1 MKAILEFNLPE
12 DQDDH
17 AYAIHGLDALLVIG
31 DLEQEIRSKLRY
43 NSGEFKEFNV
53 ESYDEDSDDLM
64 KKKVEGCDYTLEK
77 VWDVLLRF
85 KRERN
90 LPELT

>member
-17 AYAIHGLDALLVIG
+17 AYAIHGLDALLVIS